1 MSSNSPASNTTT
13 VASGGVWPIGVRAN
27 AAQASCPAG
36 GTGTSSG
43 GWDTSTNRN
52 TAIDLINE
60 MRTVLINAGLMKGS
74 A

>member
-1 MSSNSPASNTTT
+1 MTTTPASLVTTI
-13 VASGGVWPIGVRAN
+13 AGGGPWPTGVRAN

-43 GWDTSTNRN
+43 GWDSSTNRN

-60 MRTVLINAGLMKGS
+60 MRTSLIAAGIMKGS